1 MTDNVIISEYTNL
14 LKRTEGFVVVTK
26 EFLDLEY
33 GDMFCFVGYDIS
45 FGMKIPLIVR
55 LGGCYNCVDL
65 ECGELDY
72 IPEHEQVSVYTQLC
86 IKNKKYREA

>member
-1 MTDNVIISEYTNL
+1 MIDNVIISEHTNL
-14 LKRTEGFVVVTK
+14 LKRTEGFVAK

-33 GDMFCFVGYDIS
+33 GDMFCIVDCDIS
-45 FGMKIPLIVR
+45 FGMKIPLISHAGR
-55 LGGCYNCVDL
+55 FYNCVDL

-72 IPEHEQVSVYTQLC
+72 IPEYEQVSVYTQLC